1 MEYMHINFDKYK
13 LLVGD
18 LMLYMSFFI
27 CVKYLVLV
35 LQMLMV
41 DKLVLYLI
49 ISLLKFLKI

>member
-1 MEYMHINFDKYK
+1 MHINFDKYK